1 MAIKEGNLEAPK
13 RAPIDWKTEDYYDKG
28 SLYSEMER
36 VFDACHGCR
45 RCVSLCESFPTLFDL
60 IDESETFEVDGV
72 SQDDYVK
79 VVDEC
84 FLCDLCAE
92 TKCPYLPP
100 HEWAIDFPHLMLR
113 AKAQKYEAG
122 QSKWRDRLLTSTDS
136 ALGALSAPL
145 ISKVA
150 NKSLS
155 SKPVRKLIDK
165 TIGIHKDSPLP
176 VFGRPKSTQNQTEPN
191 EEKNPEVRSKVAI
204 FASCYDKYTEE
215 SLTNDLIKVLEHNNI
230 PTITI
235 KNTNCCGMPKLE
247 LGNLKQVEHLK
258 NANVPVLLEVIEAGY
273 EIISTIPSCVLMYKQ
288 EIPLMFPDE
297 EDLVTIKKNF
307 YDPFEYLMQ
316 QEKKGSIKLDFT
328 NPLGKVSYH
337 AACHQRVQNFGAKTR
352 DFLNL
357 IPDTEV
363 SMIERCSGH
372 DGIYAVKSESYEK
385 SLKIVRPVQRQVNE
399 DSPEHIGSDCPMA
412 GRLITHNLKEQNE
425 SMHPISMVRYA
436 YGL

>member
-1 MAIKEGNLEAPK
+1 MAVKEGNLQAPK
-13 RAPIDWKTEDYYDKG
+13 RAPIDWKNQDYYDKA

-60 IDESETFEVDGV
+60 IDESDTFEVDGV
-72 SQDDYVK
+72 SKDDYVK

-122 QSKWRDRLLTSTDS
+122 QTKWRDRLLTSTDG
-136 ALGALSAPL
+136 ALGALSTPL
-145 ISKVA
+145 IASVA

-155 SKPVRKLIDK
+155 SKPIRKIVEK
-165 TIGIHKDSPLP
+165 TVGIHENAPLP
-176 VFGRPKSTQNQTEPN
+176 SFGRQKTNHNQKEPAKDPLKELN
-191 EEKNPEVRSKVAI
+191 SKVAI
-204 FASCYDKYTEE
+204 FASCYDKYTNEP
-215 SLTNDLIKVLEHNNI
+215 LTDDLIKVLEHNNI

-235 KNTNCCGMPKLE
+235 KNTKCCGMPKLE

-297 EDLVTIKKNF
+297 ENLVTIKQNF
-307 YDPFEYLMQ
+307 YDPFEYLMKK
-316 QEKKGSIKLDFT
+316 EKQGLIERDFT

-352 DFLNL
+352 DFLSL

-372 DGIYAVKSESYEK
+372 DGIYAVKTESYDK
-385 SLKIVRPVQRQVNE
+385 SLKIVRPVQRQISEN
-399 DSPEHIGSDCPMA
+399 SPEHIGSDCPMA
-412 GRLITHNLKEQNE
+412 GRLITHNLTEQNE
-425 SMHPISMVRYA
+425 SRHPISMVRYA

>member
-1 MAIKEGNLEAPK
+1 MAVKEGNLQAPK
-13 RAPIDWKTEDYYDKG
+13 RAPIDWKNQDYYDKA

-60 IDESETFEVDGV
+60 IDDSETFEVDGV
-72 SQDDYVK
+72 SKDDYSK

-122 QSKWRDRLLTSTDS
+122 QTKWRDRLLTSTDG
-136 ALGALSAPL
+136 ALGALSTPL
-145 ISKVA
+145 IASVA

-155 SKPVRKLIDK
+155 SKPIRKIVEK
-165 TIGIHKDSPLP
+165 TVGIHENAPLP
-176 VFGRPKSTQNQTEPN
+176 SFGRQKTNHNQKEPAKDPLKELN
-191 EEKNPEVRSKVAI
+191 SKVAI
-204 FASCYDKYTEE
+204 FASCYDKYTNEP
-215 SLTNDLIKVLEHNNI
+215 LTDDLIKVLEHNNI

-235 KNTNCCGMPKLE
+235 KNTKCCGMPKLE

-297 EDLVTIKKNF
+297 ENLVTIKQNF
-307 YDPFEYLMQ
+307 YDPFEYLMKK
-316 QEKKGSIKLDFT
+316 EKQGLIERDFT

-352 DFLNL
+352 DFLSL

-372 DGIYAVKSESYEK
+372 DGIYAVKTESYDK
-385 SLKIVRPVQRQVNE
+385 SLKIVRPVQRQISEN
-399 DSPEHIGSDCPMA
+399 SPEHIGSDCPMA
-412 GRLITHNLKEQNE
+412 GRLITHNLTEQNE
-425 SMHPISMVRYA
+425 SRHPISMVRYA